1 MTTTDT
7 TTIQRLAQL
16 RAQEAACI
24 ESVKQLRAAV
34 RAASATVSRIGAER
48 SRAQVAYLADRDRL
62 AVLDDI
68 IGTCQQDGETVPPSL
83 SIRAA
88 TLRLRISVH
97 DGARHLAALEAAYNA
112 AAKRHD
118 EAMEQHDRAASDLFV
133 TTQAREAVER
143 QAQQEAS
150 DIQR

>member
-24 ESVKQLRAAV
+24 ESVKQAEAAMRAAG
-34 RAASATVSRIGAER
+34 ATVALINAEQIR
-48 SRAQVAYLADRDRL
+48 TSRANLADRDRL

-68 IGTCQQDGETVPPSL
+68 IGTCQQEGETVPPSL
-83 SIRAA
+83 TVRAA
-88 TLRLRISVH
+88 TMRIAVH
-97 DGARHLAALEAAYNA
+97 DGARHLAALEAAFNA
-112 AAKRHD
+112 AAKLHD
-118 EAMEQHDRAASDLFV
+118 EAMEQHDRAASDLYI
-133 TTQAREAVER
+133 TTQAREAAER

-150 DIQR
+150 GFPF

>member
-48 SRAQVAYLADRDRL
+48 SRAHVAYLADRDRL

-68 IGTCQQDGETVPPSL
+68 IGTCQQEGETVPPSMTV
-83 SIRAA
+83 RAA
-88 TLRLRISVH
+88 TLRIAVY
-97 DGARHLAALEAAYNA
+97 DGARHLAALEAAYDT

-118 EAMEQHDRAASDLFV
+118 EAMEQHYRASSDMFV
-133 TTQAREAVER
+133 TAQASEAAER

-150 DIQR
+150 GFPF